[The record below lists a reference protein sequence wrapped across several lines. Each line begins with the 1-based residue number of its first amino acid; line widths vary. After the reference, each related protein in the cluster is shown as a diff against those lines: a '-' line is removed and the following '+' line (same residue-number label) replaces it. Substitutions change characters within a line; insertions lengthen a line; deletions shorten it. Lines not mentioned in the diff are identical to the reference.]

1 MAEKGLG
8 PILQPPFQGSVYHA
22 LLSRRE
28 TKPLPLG
35 RSVLAMDGATAA
47 PAQAAFTQQISVHLK
62 QAGPSKQGR
71 KGFPVQ
77 DSDPKNWSLHSS
89 PKY

>member
-1 MAEKGLG
+1 MAEEGLG
-8 PILQPPFQGSVYHA
+8 PVLQPPFQGSVYQ
-22 LLSRRE
+22 
-28 TKPLPLG
+28 PLPLG
-35 RSVLAMDGATAA
+35 RSVWAMDGATAA

-77 DSDPKNWSLHSS
+77 NSDPKNWSLHSS
-89 PKY
+89 LKS